1 MTNKDVDRSPKTKPR
16 FFYGYVVVVAA
27 FITQI
32 FMYGP
37 RASYGVFFKPMEA
50 EFGWSRALISG
61 AFSISVIVQGLTG
74 IVMGG
79 LNDRFGPRVVMT
91 LCGVLLGLGFLL
103 MSQINTPWQLYL
115 FYVVIVGTGMG
126 GIFAPPFSTLAR
138 WFVKRRGVMTGI
150 VIAGG
155 GTGGIIVPPVAN
167 WLISTYG
174 WRDAY
179 AIIGV
184 AVLVIVILAAQFLR
198 RDPAKMGQVPYGEN
212 IGQEQELNL
221 DAEGLSLKEAN
232 RTSQFWMAI
241 SMLFCFGVGVSI
253 TRVHLVPHAIDLG
266 ISAATAAN
274 ILAASGGALVA
285 GGIVLGMVADRIG
298 NRQTL
303 GICFILISAA
313 MFWLLIARES
323 WMFYLFAI
331 LIGAATGAGAML
343 EPPLV
348 AELFGIKSHGLILG
362 IVECSITIGAAVG
375 PFITGYIFDVYGS
388 YQLAFLICA
397 AAGVVGLI
405 LSAALRP
412 IKRRY
417 GYGSV

>member
-1 MTNKDVDRSPKTKPR
+1 MNNPEVNPPTKVESK

-37 RASYGVFFKPMEA
+37 RASYGVFFKPMEV

-61 AFSISVIVQGLTG
+61 AFSISTIVQGVTG

-79 LNDRFGPRVVMT
+79 LNDRFGPRIVMA
-91 LCGVLLGLGFLL
+91 LCGILLGLGFFL
-103 MSQINTPWQLYL
+103 MSQINAPWQLYL

-126 GIFAPPFSTLAR
+126 GIFAPPFSTVAR

-167 WLISTYG
+167 WLISVYG

-179 AIIGV
+179 AIMGV
-184 AVLVIVILAAQFLR
+184 TVLVIIILAAQFLR

-212 IGQEQELNL
+212 TGQEQELNL
-221 DAEGLSLKEAN
+221 DAEGLSLKEAI
-232 RTSQFWMAI
+232 RTSQFWMTVA
-241 SMLFCFGVGVSI
+241 MVFCFGIGVSI
-253 TRVHLVPHAIDLG
+253 TRVHLVPHTIDLG

-274 ILAASGGALVA
+274 ILAASGGALVV
-285 GGIVLGMVADRIG
+285 GGIMLGMVADRIG
-298 NRQTL
+298 NRQTFI
-303 GICFILISAA
+303 ICFILIAAA
-313 MFWLLIARES
+313 MFWLLIARET
-323 WMFYLFAI
+323 WMFYLFAVI
-331 LIGAATGAGAML
+331 IGLATGAGAML

-348 AELFGIKSHGLILG
+348 AELFGIKSHGLLLG
-362 IVECSITIGAAVG
+362 IIECSITIGAAIG
-375 PFITGYIFDVYGS
+375 PFITGYIFDVRGS

-397 AAGVVGLI
+397 ATGVIGLV
-405 LSAALRP
+405 LATMLRP
-412 IKRRY
+412 VITVEVKA
-417 GYGSV
+417 G